1 MSTTHDYGVI
11 ATLLA
16 EYQKVDMSDEE
27 LLKELEGVDIIDMFH
42 ALYFTEL
49 ERLYYKKELKNLR
62 AELQH
67 VTNKYKGDT
76 ANMIKLN
83 SEKLKKV
90 GR

>member
-27 LLKELEGVDIIDMFH
+27 LLKELEGVDIVDLFH

-49 ERLYYKKELKNLR
+49 DRLYYKKELKNLR
-62 AELQH
+62 TELQN
-67 VTNKYKGDT
+67 VINEYKSDT

-83 SEKLKKV
+83 SKKLKKV
-90 GR
+90 GG